1 MPNSLRIVETDV
13 EEGNLRV
20 GRQIRDL
27 RKSKGMTLSYVAEHI
42 GKSVGY
48 ISQVERG
55 VSALPISVLQAISDL
70 LEVQITWFFH
80 SDTKQKLD
88 ELDYVVRKNA
98 RRHLEFSGTGI
109 SEELLSPR
117 LSGDILMIQTTLK
130 PNAQSDAEPRKR
142 KGGEEAG
149 YIQSGT
155 LELTIGSKSFTL
167 QQGDSFSITG
177 DEPHFVH
184 NPSNDKDVVIIWVL
198 TTLKY

>member
-1 MPNSLRIVETDV
+1 MPSSLSIVETDV

-70 LEVQITWFFH
+70 LGVQITWFFH
-80 SDTKQKLD
+80 SDTKQD
-88 ELDYVVRKNA
+88 IYELDYVVRKNA

-117 LSGDILMIQTTLK
+117 LSGDILMIQTTLAPK
-130 PNAQSDAEPRKR
+130 AKSDQEPRKR
-142 KGGEEAG
+142 KGGGEAG
-149 YIQSGT
+149 YIQSGS
-155 LELTIGSKSFTL
+155 LELTIGSKKFTL
-167 QQGDSFSITG
+167 EQGDSFSITG
-177 DEPHFVH
+177 DEPHYVF
-184 NPSNDKDVVIIWVL
+184 NPSSNNDTVIIWIL
-198 TTLKY
+198 TPVKY

>member
-1 MPNSLRIVETDV
+1 MEKALRLVPTDV
-13 EEGNLRV
+13 EKNNLRV

-27 RKSKGMTLSYVAEHI
+27 RKAKGLTLSYVAEKI

-48 ISQVERG
+48 VSQVERG
-55 VSALPISVLQAISDL
+55 ASALPIPVLQAISDL
-70 LEVQITWFFH
+70 LNVKITWFFH
-80 SDTKQKLD
+80 ADKKQKED
-88 ELDYVVRKNA
+88 EINYIVRKNT

-117 LSGDILMIQTTLK
+117 LSGEILMLQTTLE